1 MKLPAL
7 ASLLA
12 AFAASAAIASPA
24 HAAIITSPAAYTIS
38 VNAPGGSMNAVV
50 SYTVDTTSG
59 AVKMCYTLANAS
71 ASSGCVA
78 AATFSNPSSSMVLL
92 SPYDA
97 GGEIAIINLVN
108 GKEMMCLIP
117 ATLGGLTAAPTSL
130 SATCKAVG

>member
-1 MKLPAL
+1 MKRPAF

-59 AVKMCYTLANAS
+59 AVKMC
-71 ASSGCVA
+71 
-78 AATFSNPSSSMVLL
+78 
-92 SPYDA
+92 
-97 GGEIAIINLVN
+97 
-108 GKEMMCLIP
+108 
-117 ATLGGLTAAPTSL
+117 
-130 SATCKAVG
+130 